1 MDISYFK
8 QNLTIKFRAFGQAMS
23 NWETKA
29 NNALSQQLMNLR
41 SVSAETLKA
50 LEIVEVPS
58 KRQAGISLA
67 PYIFRANDF
76 VNMKKTP
83 TTKP

>member
-41 SVSAETLKA
+41 SVSFSRNFE
-50 LEIVEVPS
+50 
-58 KRQAGISLA
+58 GIG
-67 PYIFRANDF
+67 D
-76 VNMKKTP
+76 
-83 TTKP
+83 